1 MWANKNKTQMGAD
14 YSLKIRIY
22 R

>member
-1 MWANKNKTQMGAD
+1 MGAD